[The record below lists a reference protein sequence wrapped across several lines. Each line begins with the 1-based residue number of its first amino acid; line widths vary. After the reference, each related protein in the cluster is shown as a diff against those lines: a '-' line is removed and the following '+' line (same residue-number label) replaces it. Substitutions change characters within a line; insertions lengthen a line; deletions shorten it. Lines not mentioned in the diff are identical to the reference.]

1 MARVDAPLL
10 YKFDV
15 TFFNQLISDTP
26 LLTQFI
32 DRTPKLRAYDN
43 AHVFFSESDPW
54 IILSQ
59 TSNRE
64 CLSRISC
71 SSPLDQQASA
81 LAQISGSSIPPA
93 LIAAVDH
100 LYILITGCWDW
111 QPEDDIGND
120 QWLELLRSF
129 PAVKDLYIALEFI
142 PSILLA
148 LQDLFGERVIEVLP
162 ALQTLFLE
170 DNMLFPCPS
179 AVQDVIGGFVDARQ
193 LASHPVTVSPWQ
205 VDEGME
211 PDTMECTLWK

>member
-1 MARVDAPLL
+1 M
-10 YKFDV
+10 
-15 TFFNQLISDTP
+15 
-26 LLTQFI
+26 
-32 DRTPKLRAYDN
+32 
-43 AHVFFSESDPW
+43 FFSESDPW

-64 CLSRISC
+64 CLLRITC
-71 SSPLDQQASA
+71 SSPLDQQASS
-81 LAQISGSSIPPA
+81 LAQISDSSIPPA

-111 QPEDDIGND
+111 QPEDDIGSD

-205 VDEGME
+205 VGEGME
-211 PDTMECTLWK
+211 PDTMECTPWK